1 MLFALNIPALAPQ
14 CANIM
19 ETLEDQ
25 EGCQFLKIAPSNY
38 TINKLICGAGKRT
51 SSLSNGDRL
60 GQLKELRNKKL
71 AGGVGPE
78 DWQQEHCEKDGGPSA
93 KKQRMSPTTV
103 DIQVGDATVTLLCP
117 QKRPQSADIMV
128 KVNADQLTAVFD
140 YLQSDCEASLPT
152 RTYTRSGKFS
162 KKRTEEEDI
171 HE

>member
-71 AGGVGPE
+71 AGGVGQRIGSRNIVRRMVGLLQRSRE
-78 DWQQEHCEKDGGPSA
+78 CLQQQWIYRLEM
-93 KKQRMSPTTV
+93 Q
-103 DIQVGDATVTLLCP
+103 Q
-117 QKRPQSADIMV
+117 
-128 KVNADQLTAVFD
+128 
-140 YLQSDCEASLPT
+140 
-152 RTYTRSGKFS
+152 
-162 KKRTEEEDI
+162 
-171 HE
+171 